1 MTKEEI
7 IELAKQAGISEQHV
21 QGMTQ
26 FLKEFAKLVTEK
38 ERERCIYIAEN
49 YWNNCLS
56 RAPQG
61 TFLTS
66 KKQTDRNYSNG
77 IIQGAKG
84 LVTVL
89 KSPDQKDIN
98 FTKTF

>member
-7 IELAKQAGISEQHV
+7 IEMAKKCGWDNPATN
-21 QGMTQ
+21 MMP
-26 FLKEFAKLVTEK
+26 LYEFAKLVAEK
-38 ERERCIYIAEN
+38 EREKCIYIAEN

-56 RAPQG
+56 RAPKG

-66 KKQTDRNYSNG
+66 KKVSDRNYSEG
-77 IIQGAKG
+77 IIQGVKE

-89 KSPDQKDIN
+89 KSPDQKNISS
-98 FTKTF
+98 TKIF